1 MLLLD
6 TGLDKRGDMVADL
19 FPFGAPPVLPGFLWD
34 NLGKVLK
41 QKILSFSKW
50 FISMVTTVSPL
61 SMVVGPLPNGLC
73 LHGL

>member
-34 NLGKVLK
+34 NLG
-41 QKILSFSKW
+41 
-50 FISMVTTVSPL
+50 MVIVSPL